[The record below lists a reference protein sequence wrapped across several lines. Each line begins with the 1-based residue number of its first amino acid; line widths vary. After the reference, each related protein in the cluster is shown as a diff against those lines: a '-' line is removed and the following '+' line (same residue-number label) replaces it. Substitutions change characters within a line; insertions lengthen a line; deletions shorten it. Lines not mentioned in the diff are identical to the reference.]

1 MYNRKGGY
9 KIMKSKVD
17 KTWSIKEEGKLNK
30 DNIIFKDPKIR
41 KLVEAMKKVDD
52 EIKKSRLKYP

>member
-1 MYNRKGGY
+1 
-9 KIMKSKVD
+9 MKSKVD

-52 EIKKSRLKYP
+52 EIKKSRLKYR